1 MIQIIGVDNITS
13 VLRFMETDFSI
24 LLLILVSFFCIIW
37 LLFFVFEKKLNLS
50 NPNISN
56 LNDMAMTCFKSL
68 VVTGLVDVFY
78 IAFYTDWYLPDILS

>member
-1 MIQIIGVDNITS
+1 
-13 VLRFMETDFSI
+13 METNFSTM
-24 LLLILVSFFCIIW
+24 LLISVSFFCIIW